1 MKQTPAPPSPK
12 LWRTS
17 LLAVLVVFCTAGP
30 SASLRVNSGTPALQA
45 LAAEQGAASAPR
57 VGAGGKLLPNEFD
70 DAPSTPL
77 RAGLREA
84 VVRVEVASDPLS
96 FGPGLVEEL
105 SARQARTPYERELL
119 RRVRGV
125 STGSGFFVNAQ
136 GDLVT
141 NAHVVMAGIRYRN
154 LHFTHQEWESMGR
167 VLETAK
173 EVWVQ
178 VGEGENAR
186 YYLAKLMAVAEDLDL
201 AALRLTLPPQE
212 KREFAFL
219 PILRSDGLAT
229 GQPVTALGFPEDEYR
244 ASQGH
249 VVSFISGLEV
259 HGGMRY
265 TWFPDPVTGE
275 ETILVSGTMPG
286 PIGRFQHT
294 APTAHG
300 NSGGPVVDSRG
311 RVVGV
316 AYALL
321 SEVNGNGEPRTDLN
335 LAIASNI
342 LRGFLREHGIPFA
355 EAAGE

>member
-1 MKQTPAPPSPK
+1 
-12 LWRTS
+12 
-17 LLAVLVVFCTAGP
+17 
-30 SASLRVNSGTPALQA
+30 
-45 LAAEQGAASAPR
+45 
-57 VGAGGKLLPNEFD
+57 
-70 DAPSTPL
+70 
-77 RAGLREA
+77 LREA

-105 SARQARTPYERELL
+105 SARHARTPYEQELL

-125 STGSGFFVNAQ
+125 STGSGFFVNAR

-154 LHFTHQEWESMGR
+154 LHFTHQEWESMRR

-244 ASQGH
+244 ASQGR

-275 ETILVSGTMPG
+275 ETILVSGTTPG

-335 LAIASNI
+335 LAIASNM

-355 EAAGE
+355 EATGE

>member
-1 MKQTPAPPSPK
+1 M
-12 LWRTS
+12 
-17 LLAVLVVFCTAGP
+17 
-30 SASLRVNSGTPALQA
+30 SAD
-45 LAAEQGAASAPR
+45 QGAAAPAP
-57 VGAGGKLLPNEFD
+57 GDALDKAGGQ
-70 DAPSTPL
+70 A
-77 RAGLREA
+77 LREA

-96 FGPGLVEEL
+96 FGPGLVQEL
-105 SARQARTPYERELL
+105 SARQARTPYEQELL

-154 LHFTHQEWESMGR
+154 LHFTSQEWESMGR

-178 VGEGENAR
+178 VGEGESAR

-201 AALRLTLPPQE
+201 AALRLTLPPYGGAYPPCLPGSGGAECRREE

-229 GQPVTALGFPEDEYR
+229 GQPVIALGFPEDEYR
-244 ASQGH
+244 ASQGR
-249 VVSFISGLEV
+249 VLSLISGPEV
-259 HGGMRY
+259 HSGLRY
-265 TWFPDPVTGE
+265 TRFPDPVTGQ
-275 ETILVSGTMPG
+275 ETILVSGTTPG

-311 RVVGV
+311 SVVGV

-321 SEVNGNGEPRTDLN
+321 SEVNGSGEPRSDLN
-335 LAIASNI
+335 LAIASNL
-342 LRGFLREHGIPFA
+342 LRKFLRDHGIPFT
-355 EAAGE
+355 EATSE